1 MVVCKHWGALPDGG
15 TAHLYTITRGEMS
28 LTVSDFGGIVTS
40 LTVPDRNGKSGDVV
54 LGYDTLT
61 DYIQDDAFFGAMIG
75 RYANRI
81 GGAAFSLNGVRYDLT
96 ANERGNT
103 LHGGIG
109 FHKVLWQAQPEE
121 YGVTLSRLSPD
132 GEDGFP
138 GNLRVTVR
146 YELAENRKFL
156 ITCDAV
162 SDRDTV
168 VNLTNHS
175 YFNLGYG
182 GPIQNHLLWLNAEN
196 YTPTDE
202 QLIPTGDILPVAGTI
217 YDFRVLRPIG
227 QYPYDINFALADG
240 EGPKAVLCAPES
252 GRRMV
257 LHTDRPGLQLYT
269 GGGLRERMGKY
280 GSHYGPGLS
289 VCLETQCFPDSPNR
303 PQFPSCALMSG
314 KTYHSR
320 TEFRFETD

>member
-1 MVVCKHWGALPDGG
+1 MVVCKHWGVLPDGG

-40 LTVPDRNGKSGDVV
+40 LTVPDRNGKPGDIV
-54 LGYDTLT
+54 LGYDTLA
-61 DYIQDDAFFGAMIG
+61 DYIQDDAFFGATIG

-81 GGAAFSLNGVRYDLT
+81 GGAAFSLNGIRYDLT
-96 ANERGNT
+96 ENEHGNT
-103 LHGGIG
+103 LHGGVG
-109 FHKVLWQAQPEE
+109 FHKMLWQARPEE

-138 GNLRVTVR
+138 GNLSVAVR
-146 YELAENRKFL
+146 YELAENRTFS
-156 ITCDAV
+156 ITYDAV
-162 SDRDTV
+162 SDKDTV

-175 YFNLGYG
+175 YFNLGF
-182 GPIQNHLLWLNAEN
+182 GPIYNNRLWLNAEN

-202 QLIPTGDILPVAGTI
+202 QLIPTGNILPVAGTV
-217 YDFRVLRPIG
+217 YDFRAIRPIG

-240 EGPKAVLCAPES
+240 EGPKAVLYASES

-269 GGGLRERMGKY
+269 GGGLRERVGKNH
-280 GSHYGPGLS
+280 SHYGPGLS

-303 PQFPSCALMSG
+303 TQFPSCTLMSG